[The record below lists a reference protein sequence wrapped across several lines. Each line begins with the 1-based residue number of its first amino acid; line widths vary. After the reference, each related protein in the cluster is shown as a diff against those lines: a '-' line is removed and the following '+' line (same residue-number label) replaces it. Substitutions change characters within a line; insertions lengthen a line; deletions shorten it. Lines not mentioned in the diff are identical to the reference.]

1 MSHPLGT
8 VLAVT
13 REHRSFACTECGTAA
28 PRWAGRCAGCGAW
41 NTLAEGRPPPP
52 TGEARAAR
60 PIPLAQAGG
69 AGWAPRPTG
78 LAEVDRVLGGGLAPG
93 SVTLLGGE
101 PGVGKSTLLLQV
113 LARLAGEGR
122 RCLLVAAEESPQ
134 QVRLRAERLETIAD
148 ELWVVAANGVDEIE
162 AAVEELRP
170 EVLVVDSI
178 QAVSD
183 AATAGPPGSVAQVR
197 AAAARLVR
205 LAKEGDVT
213 TVLVGHVTK
222 DGALAGPRA
231 LEHLVDTVLAFGGD
245 RHHALRLLRA
255 PKHRFGP
262 TTELGLFE
270 MTEGGLAAVADA
282 GHLFLSDRRAGLA
295 GSVVVPTLDG
305 RRPLLV
311 ELQALVTP
319 GPPAGSGVP
328 PRRSAQGLDG
338 GRLALLLAVLDKRA
352 GVRLA
357 PFDVYT
363 VAVGGAR
370 VTDPGADLPLA
381 LALAS
386 AATGTVL
393 AGDLVAC
400 AEIGLGGELR
410 QVPHLAHRLSEACRL
425 GFRTAIVPLSGPE
438 PPPGMVAVRAA
449 TLVDAL
455 RETGLRGG
463 KAAAAGHPDPL
474 ASIRAS

>member
-1 MSHPLGT
+1 M
-8 VLAVT
+8 T
-13 REHRSFACTECGTAA
+13 RQHSSFACTECGTAA

-41 NTLAEGRPPPP
+41 NTLVEEKAPPVSSASR
-52 TGEARAAR
+52 TGPAAR
-60 PIPLAQAGG
+60 PMPLARAGG
-69 AGWAPRPTG
+69 AGWAARPTG
-78 LAEVDRVLGGGLAPG
+78 LAEVDRVLGGGLVPG

-134 QVRLRAERLETIAD
+134 QVRLRAERLETIAE
-148 ELWVVAANGVDEIE
+148 ELWVVASTDVEE
-162 AAVEELRP
+162 VVAAVEELRP

-183 AATAGPPGSVAQVR
+183 PATSGPPGSVAQVR
-197 AAAARLVR
+197 AAATRLAR

-282 GHLFLSDRRAGLA
+282 GHLFLSDRREGLA
-295 GSVVVPTLDG
+295 GSVVVPTVDG

-319 GPPAGSGVP
+319 GPPAGSGIP
-328 PRRSAQGLDG
+328 PRRSSQGLDG
-338 GRLALLLAVLDKRA
+338 GRMAMVLAILDKRA
-352 GVRLA
+352 GVRLG
-357 PFDVYT
+357 PYDVYT

-381 LALAS
+381 LVLAS
-386 AATGTVL
+386 AAAGTPL
-393 AGDLVAC
+393 PEHLVAC
-400 AEIGLGGELR
+400 AELGLGGELR
-410 QVPHLAHRLSEACRL
+410 QVPNLAHRLGEAARL
-425 GFRTAIVPLSGPE
+425 GFRAAIVPPSAPDTPE
-438 PPPGMVAVRAA
+438 TMTAMRAA
-449 TLVDAL
+449 TLSEAML
-455 RETGLRGG
+455 LAGLDPGRMQRL
-463 KAAAAGHPDPL
+463 HPPL
-474 ASIRAS
+474 AS